1 MTETKS
7 DPRTVPLTDAQ
18 LENLEL
24 AARASS
30 GEDERSQGLINGVQ
44 SLIVEVRRLRQSF
57 DGAAPAA
64 DLPAIEARLAAA
76 TEGLPFS
83 HEAWQILHG
92 HAPADLAAL
101 VAEVK
106 RLRHDD
112 AIWDKHSLV
121 QIVTARD
128 EWRAEVKRLQS
139 LLETE
144 QHAKWAVEQDLQ
156 HLAERLEKA
165 IK

>member
-1 MTETKS
+1 MTELQTEY
-7 DPRTVPLTDAQ
+7 DAGQ
-18 LENLEL
+18 QPDL
-24 AARASS
+24 A
-30 GEDERSQGLINGVQ
+30 
-44 SLIVEVRRLRQSF
+44 
-57 DGAAPAA
+57 
-64 DLPAIEARLAAA
+64 AIEARLAAA

-106 RLRHDD
+106 QLRHDD

-121 QIVTARD
+121 QIVTERD
-128 EWRAEVKRLQS
+128 RLRSEVKRLQS

-156 HLAERLEKA
+156 HLAERLEVA